1 MMSNSWK
8 NLLAAS
14 SLLICLTLIFG
25 LGLVN
30 DTFIWVLL
38 GGMVLF
44 AFLQHK
50 NYRRNL
56 LVVSI
61 WGIWLGWRGLDLA
74 GGFIV
79 YPTEFFIW
87 FGILIYLIDQ
97 TLQENAPP
105 KLGRFETLL
114 FVFAVLGMF
123 TSWNNKQS
131 ISQSMIVF
139 SCFVVFLP
147 MMVLFRSWI
156 HEKSEVLLYARWL
169 AVAGAVIAIIGLVER
184 YVPQLDA
191 LFPTNLSSAVESR
204 YNFEM
209 GSEIELAAF
218 NFWGTPVVSV
228 FLVISAGL
236 AAVLPRKDSAWQ
248 KYGWPVMFSVLAMG
262 IVASGY
268 RSAWLGLALVVILM
282 LFLNHSQIW
291 VSLVWII
298 PGVLYLFSS
307 AYLDRFQTMVF
318 MFRGSS
324 QDPTFIRRSVALKE
338 GIQSL
343 QAHPLLGVGWNS
355 PTTFNDWANIG
366 VWMGLPGL
374 LFFTIGYGWL
384 LFSLF
389 RLARKTDK
397 KDDRLL
403 FLAFFTALAGYAAAM
418 VSGAMSQV
426 FPLMAMFWFAFCLAW
441 RLVEI
446 SRQEK
451 I

>member
-1 MMSNSWK
+1 MSNSWK

-44 AFLQHK
+44 AFLQNK

-191 LFPTNLSSAVESR
+191 LFPTILSSAVESR
-204 YNFEM
+204 YNF
-209 GSEIELAAF
+209 
-218 NFWGTPVVSV
+218 
-228 FLVISAGL
+228 
-236 AAVLPRKDSAWQ
+236 
-248 KYGWPVMFSVLAMG
+248 
-262 IVASGY
+262 
-268 RSAWLGLALVVILM
+268 
-282 LFLNHSQIW
+282 
-291 VSLVWII
+291 
-298 PGVLYLFSS
+298 
-307 AYLDRFQTMVF
+307 
-318 MFRGSS
+318 
-324 QDPTFIRRSVALKE
+324 
-338 GIQSL
+338 
-343 QAHPLLGVGWNS
+343 
-355 PTTFNDWANIG
+355 
-366 VWMGLPGL
+366 
-374 LFFTIGYGWL
+374 
-384 LFSLF
+384 
-389 RLARKTDK
+389 
-397 KDDRLL
+397 
-403 FLAFFTALAGYAAAM
+403 
-418 VSGAMSQV
+418 
-426 FPLMAMFWFAFCLAW
+426 
-441 RLVEI
+441 
-446 SRQEK
+446 
-451 I
+451 